1 MNRYQSIISAFI
13 SALCIFLVPWLNRKG
28 IIVDETAVTTIVASA
43 IAFVAFCWSF
53 YRNHNFSEAANESQA
68 ILNELKSGQ
77 KEDTEL
83 WEAELEEE
91 EEEDEQV

>member
-1 MNRYQSIISAFI
+1 MNRYQSIISAFV
-13 SALCIFLVPWLNRKG
+13 SAVCIFLVPWLNRKG
-28 IIVDETAVTTIVASA
+28 IIIDETAVTSIVASA
-43 IAFVAFCWSF
+43 IAFVAFIWTAWK
-53 YRNHNFSEAANESQA
+53 NHNITESANEAQA

-77 KEDTEL
+77 REDTEL